1 MKSPSK
7 DTPTTDLDATPQSG
21 GSYIRQPDGSLE
33 RALTA
38 APPVAAPAQAPEP
51 AAAPATNTKE

>member
-7 DTPTTDLDATPQSG
+7 DTPTTDLDTTPQSG

-33 RALTA
+33 RVLTA
-38 APPVAAPAQAPEP
+38 ALPAADKAQAPDP
-51 AAAPATNTKE
+51 AAASAVNTKE